1 METPALNAARQF
13 VFTCEGIISSSIL
26 FFFQYGIVRFIVY
39 ILDKYVKKPT
49 QYSTSIYI
57 LDIS

>member
-1 METPALNAARQF
+1 METPALNVARQF
-13 VFTCEGIISSSIL
+13 VFSCEGIISSSIL
-26 FFFQYGIVRFIVY
+26 FFFQYGSVRFIVY

-49 QYSTSIYI
+49 QYSTSIYT